1 MDFNS
6 QSIKA
11 MAIRSVSGNTALDSK
26 IEVIDYQQNFYQKD
40 SRTEPRSN
48 LVLIDTY
55 FSPTED

>member
-1 MDFNS
+1 
-6 QSIKA
+6 

-48 LVLIDTY
+48 LVPIDTY